1 MSNIKKII
9 GVVLALVMALSVAT
23 VAFAVDNN
31 DAAAYTVTISSDK
44 TELAAGES
52 ATVTVYLTTNFNAS
66 AISIPVF
73 FDNSQVTVSAGST
86 TIAGAA
92 VATETSADSAKLY
105 AGSGYTQAD
114 HGVRALVYIAE
125 YGSTIATYNN
135 TAVMTF
141 TVTANEAAT
150 GSVTVECS
158 AGSLKTAS
166 NTTGALYVAKDET
179 NDDSTMDSLA
189 YNVTNA
195 TIEGATATINF
206 ASAMVPADLAVKS
219 AYASSGI
226 VIDNNKTFGGQYD
239 GVVYGFTLEGT
250 INAAFYTQRL
260 EATNGGSITIVKT
273 PYITR
278 PVSYGTGA
286 TVEVYNADSTLS
298 KRYVIVIIGDINGDA
313 KFTTADTTLV
323 YNHVNNISLITDEV
337 KVMAAN
343 AASATGRTDALKATS
358 MHTIN
363 NADTT
368 VIYNVVNGGTLD
380 QATIASQ
387 HATYNTYY
395 Q

>member
-23 VAFAVDNN
+23 VAFAVEN

-52 ATVTVYLTTNFNAS
+52 ATVTVYLTTNFYAS

-92 VATETSADSAKLY
+92 IATETSADSAKLY

-158 AGSLKTAS
+158 TGSLKTAS
-166 NTTGALYVAKDET
+166 NTTGALYVAKDEA
-179 NDDSTMDSLA
+179 NDDDTMDSLA

-195 TIEGATATINF
+195 TITGATATINF
-206 ASAMVPADLAVKS
+206 AAVGGDPELILT
-219 AYASSGI
+219 ATGEDAGT
-226 VIDNNKTFGGQYD
+226 VIDRVTTCNDYNGYVYGIDTLNNGEDILDFVTTIYGSVEVEANEQGNYSTGALIYLKNAE
-239 GVVYGFTLEGT
+239 GVVIETYVFVFFGDVDGDGIIDLSDSGA
-250 INAAFYTQRL
+250 I
-260 EATNGGSITIVKT
+260 EASDSFIEEIE
-273 PYITR
+273 
-278 PVSYGTGA
+278 YGTA
-286 TVEVYNADSTLS
+286 AYIASDVEVDGMVDLSDAGKIEAQDSFIEDLPTQYELAQL
-298 KRYVIVIIGDINGDA
+298 Y
-313 KFTTADTTLV
+313 
-323 YNHVNNISLITDEV
+323 
-337 KVMAAN
+337 AA
-343 AASATGRTDALKATS
+343 L
-358 MHTIN
+358 
-363 NADTT
+363 
-368 VIYNVVNGGTLD
+368 
-380 QATIASQ
+380 
-387 HATYNTYY
+387 
-395 Q
+395 

>member
-23 VAFAVDNN
+23 VAFAVEN

-125 YGSTIATYNN
+125 YGSAIATYNN

-150 GSVTVECS
+150 GSVTVACS
-158 AGSLKTAS
+158 TGSLKTAS
-166 NTTGALYVAKDET
+166 NTTGALYVAKDEA

-206 ASAMVPADLAVKS
+206 AGGAEPVLT
-219 AYASSGI
+219 GI
-226 VIDNNKTFGGQYD
+226 NG
-239 GVVYGFTLEGT
+239 GVVGNNTTSKDMTGYVYGIPVGTTDFTTLFAVENGT
-250 INAAFYTQRL
+250 FTV
-260 EATNGGSITIVKT
+260 TGT
-273 PYITR
+273 
-278 PVSYGTGA
+278 GTGA
-286 TVEVYNADSTLS
+286 TLQVYDSKGNAYGDPYTV
-298 KRYVIVIIGDINGDA
+298 VIFGDVDGSNSVTSDDYIAVKAATMTTPLVGAYAIAGDVDCNGSVTSDDYIA
-313 KFTTADTTLV
+313 VKAATMTTPL
-323 YNHVNNISLITDEV
+323 NQNPFI
-337 KVMAAN
+337 
-343 AASATGRTDALKATS
+343 
-358 MHTIN
+358 
-363 NADTT
+363 
-368 VIYNVVNGGTLD
+368 
-380 QATIASQ
+380 
-387 HATYNTYY
+387 
-395 Q
+395 

>member
-23 VAFAVDNN
+23 VAFAVEN

-52 ATVTVYLTTNFNAS
+52 ATVTVYLTTNFYAS

-86 TIAGAA
+86 TIADAA

-150 GSVTVECS
+150 GSVTVACS
-158 AGSLKTAS
+158 TGSLKTAS
-166 NTTGALYVAKDET
+166 NTTGALYVAKDEA

-195 TIEGATATINF
+195 TIDGATATINF
-206 ASAMVPADLAVKS
+206 AAVGGDPNLILTSTGESAGTVIDRITQCNDYDGYVYGIDTINDGENILDFVTTEFGSVEVEANENGEMSTGSLIYLKNAEGVVIETYVFVYFGDVTCDGLVDLDDSGAIEAKEAFIEDIPEGTAQFVAADLTCDAMVDLDD
-219 AYASSGI
+219 SGAI
-226 VIDNNKTFGGQYD
+226 EAQEAFIDFIPTQYELAQT
-239 GVVYGFTLEGT
+239 Y
-250 INAAFYTQRL
+250 
-260 EATNGGSITIVKT
+260 
-273 PYITR
+273 
-278 PVSYGTGA
+278 
-286 TVEVYNADSTLS
+286 
-298 KRYVIVIIGDINGDA
+298 
-313 KFTTADTTLV
+313 
-323 YNHVNNISLITDEV
+323 
-337 KVMAAN
+337 AAN
-343 AASATGRTDALKATS
+343 NL
-358 MHTIN
+358 
-363 NADTT
+363 
-368 VIYNVVNGGTLD
+368 
-380 QATIASQ
+380 
-387 HATYNTYY
+387 
-395 Q
+395 

>member
-23 VAFAVDNN
+23 VAFAVEN

-86 TIAGAA
+86 TIADAA
-92 VATETSADSAKLY
+92 IATEASADSAKLY

-150 GSVTVECS
+150 GSVTVACS
-158 AGSLKTAS
+158 TGSLKTAS
-166 NTTGALYVAKDET
+166 NTTGALYVAKDEA

-206 ASAMVPADLAVKS
+206 ASATVPADLAVKS

-273 PYITR
+273 PYVSR

-286 TVEVYNADSTLS
+286 TVQVYNADSTLS
-298 KRYVIVIIGDINGDA
+298 KTYVIVLIGDVNGDA
-313 KFTTADTTLV
+313 KILATDSTAV
-323 YNHVNNISLITDEV
+323 YNHVNNISVITDPV
-337 KVMAAN
+337 KIMAAN
-343 AASATGRTDALKATS
+343 AAPAAGRTDALKATS
-358 MHTIN
+358 MYTIN
-363 NADTT
+363 ATDTT
-368 VIYNVVNGGTLD
+368 AIYAAVNGTAIN
-380 QATIASQ
+380 QAKLASQ

>member
-23 VAFAVDNN
+23 VAFAVEN

-150 GSVTVECS
+150 GSVTVACS
-158 AGSLKTAS
+158 TGSLKTAS
-166 NTTGALYVAKDET
+166 NTTGALYVAKDEA

-195 TIEGATATINF
+195 TITGATATINF
-206 ASAMVPADLAVKS
+206 ASATVPADLAVTS

-250 INAAFYTQRL
+250 INVAFYTQRL

-273 PYITR
+273 PYVAR

-298 KRYVIVIIGDINGDA
+298 KKYVIVIIGDVNGDGKILA
-313 KFTTADTTLV
+313 TDTQAI
-323 YNHVNNISLITDEV
+323 YDHVNNVSVITDQV
-337 KVMAAN
+337 KIMAAN
-343 AASATGRTDALKATS
+343 AAPAAGRTDALKATS
-358 MHTIN
+358 MYTIN
-363 NADTT
+363 ATDTQA
-368 VIYNVVNGGTLD
+368 VFDAVNGTTLN
-380 QATIASQ
+380 QATLASQ

>member
-23 VAFAVDNN
+23 VAFAVEN

-52 ATVTVYLTTNFNAS
+52 ATVTVYLTTNFYAS

-86 TIAGAA
+86 TIADAA

-150 GSVTVECS
+150 GSVTVACS
-158 AGSLKTAS
+158 TGSLKTAS
-166 NTTGALYVAKDET
+166 NTTGALYVAKDEA

-206 ASAMVPADLAVKS
+206 ASAMVPADLELTAAGAAAGV
-219 AYASSGI
+219 
-226 VIDNNKTFGGQYD
+226 VIDTNKTFGGQFA
-239 GVVYGFTLEGT
+239 GVVSGFTQ
-250 INAAFYTQRL
+250 AAANTFKNKNYILANTQ
-260 EATNGGSITIVKT
+260 ATNGGSLEIKT
-273 PYITR
+273 SDNKT
-278 PVSYGTGA
+278 VATGNYGTGTTI
-286 TVEVYNADSTLS
+286 TVKNSDGSVSKVYVVVIYGDLDGNGLINVNDTNMCNNASSDASIAPNNS
-298 KRYVIVIIGDINGDA
+298 YKR
-313 KFTTADTTLV
+313 
-323 YNHVNNISLITDEV
+323 
-337 KVMAAN
+337 MAAN
-343 AASATGRTDALKATS
+343 CAIVNNATP
-358 MHTIN
+358 MHLINIADTNVIN
-363 NADTT
+363 NNSSTK
-368 VIYNVVNGGTLD
+368 IN
-380 QATIASQ
+380 QAALAAQ
-387 HATYNTYY
+387 HAKYNTFYK
-395 Q
+395 

>member
-23 VAFAVDNN
+23 VAFAVEN

-52 ATVTVYLTTNFNAS
+52 ATVTVYLTTNFYAS

-92 VATETSADSAKLY
+92 IATETSADSAKLY

-125 YGSTIATYNN
+125 YGSTITTYNN

-150 GSVTVECS
+150 GSVTVACS
-158 AGSLKTAS
+158 TGSLKTAS
-166 NTTGALYVAKDET
+166 NTTGALYVAKDEA

-195 TIEGATATINF
+195 TIDGATATINF
-206 ASAMVPADLAVKS
+206 AGATVPADLAVKS

-250 INAAFYTQRL
+250 INVAFYTQRL

-273 PYITR
+273 PYVAR

-298 KRYVIVIIGDINGDA
+298 KKYVIVIIGDVNGDGKILA
-313 KFTTADTTLV
+313 TDTQAI
-323 YNHVNNISLITDEV
+323 YDHVNNVSVITDQV
-337 KVMAAN
+337 KIMAAN
-343 AASATGRTDALKATS
+343 AAPAAGRTDALKATS
-358 MHTIN
+358 MYTIN
-363 NADTT
+363 ATDTQA
-368 VIYNVVNGGTLD
+368 VFDAVNGTTLN
-380 QATIASQ
+380 QATLASQ

>member
-23 VAFAVDNN
+23 VAFAVEN

-92 VATETSADSAKLY
+92 IATEASADSAKLY

-125 YGSTIATYNN
+125 YGSAIATYNN

-166 NTTGALYVAKDET
+166 NTTGALYVAKDEA

-195 TIEGATATINF
+195 TIDGATATINF
-206 ASAMVPADLAVKS
+206 AAVGGAPELVLTATGENYGTIISTTIGTEDGYDGCVMGIDTLGIVDNAMAISEAVTAINGYIVVNTVESDGNETTGTVIELYSNDDVLVKS
-219 AYASSGI
+219 YVFIYFGD
-226 VIDNNKTFGGQYD
+226 IDRDGDLTSLDATIMNDYEFEGAEPTVDAATFNFIACDVDMD
-239 GVVYGFTLEGT
+239 GDVTSLDGT
-250 INAAFYTQRL
+250 ILADYEFEGDPVVANL
-260 EATNGGSITIVKT
+260 ES
-273 PYITR
+273 
-278 PVSYGTGA
+278 
-286 TVEVYNADSTLS
+286 
-298 KRYVIVIIGDINGDA
+298 
-313 KFTTADTTLV
+313 
-323 YNHVNNISLITDEV
+323 
-337 KVMAAN
+337 
-343 AASATGRTDALKATS
+343 
-358 MHTIN
+358 
-363 NADTT
+363 
-368 VIYNVVNGGTLD
+368 
-380 QATIASQ
+380 QATIAAFYANKNKQ
-387 HATYNTYY
+387 VN
-395 Q
+395 